1 MPLLRAALS
10 WNFVLATAICASLL
24 AQLIKVLLNLFI
36 FHRFIAERMWGAG
49 GMPSSHSATVCAMV
63 VATGRYCGVNSPLFA
78 IAAVLSIIV
87 MYDAMGVR
95 YETGEQAKVLNRMFT
110 EWMDQGFEQFR
121 QKAEGNGRPYADRS
135 CDRCGARHCAGLCHA
150 DGVKTRCVYELSLAG
165 AHQCARRNKKS
176 ARVRYARPV

>member
-24 AQLIKVLLNLFI
+24 AQLIKVILNLFI

-63 VATGRYCGVNSPLFA
+63 VATGRYCGVNSPIFA

-87 MYDAMGVR
+87 MYLSPIHLSEPTR
-95 YETGEQAKVLNRMFT
+95 RT
-110 EWMDQGFEQFR
+110 
-121 QKAEGNGRPYADRS
+121 PISYAVFF
-135 CDRCGARHCAGLCHA
+135 L
-150 DGVKTRCVYELSLAG
+150 
-165 AHQCARRNKKS
+165 KKKKH
-176 ARVRYARPV
+176 

>member
-1 MPLLRAALS
+1 MAFLHMALN
-10 WNFVLATAICASLL
+10 WNFVLVTALCASLL

-63 VATGRYCGVNSPLFA
+63 VATGRFCGVSSPNFA

-95 YETGEQAKVLNRMFT
+95 YETGEQAKLLNRMFN
-110 EWMDQGFEQFR
+110 EWMDQGTPPFSFLGGKKLKEMVGHTPV
-121 QKAEGNGRPYADRS
+121 EVVT
-135 CDRCGARHCAGLCHA
+135 GALLGIALGF
-150 DGVKTRCVYELSLAG
+150 VM
-165 AHQCARRNKKS
+165 
-176 ARVRYARPV
+176 PMP

>member
-63 VATGRYCGVNSPLFA
+63 VATGRYCGFNSPLFA

-95 YETGEQAKVLNRMFT
+95 YETGEQAKVLNKMLEQWIEVT
-110 EWMDQGFEQFR
+110 EKNNPFLQNMHLKEMVGHTPLQVMAGFALGILVGFLY
-121 QKAEGNGRPYADRS
+121 PM
-135 CDRCGARHCAGLCHA
+135 GL
-150 DGVKTRCVYELSLAG
+150 
-165 AHQCARRNKKS
+165 
-176 ARVRYARPV
+176 

>member
-63 VATGRYCGVNSPLFA
+63 VATGRYCGVNSPIFA
-78 IAAVLSIIV
+78 IAAVLSI
-87 MYDAMGVR
+87 GVR

-110 EWMDQGFEQFR
+110 EWMDQGFEQF
-121 QKAEGNGRPYADRS
+121 QLPHGKKLKEMVGHTPIEVVT
-135 CDRCGARHCAGLCHA
+135 GAALGIVLGFA
-150 DGVKTRCVYELSLAG
+150 MPMV
-165 AHQCARRNKKS
+165 
-176 ARVRYARPV
+176 

>member
-63 VATGRYCGVNSPLFA
+63 VATGRYCGVNSP
-78 IAAVLSIIV
+78 I
-87 MYDAMGVR
+87 AMGVR

-110 EWMDQGFEQFR
+110 EWMDQGFEQF
-121 QKAEGNGRPYADRS
+121 QLPHGKKLKEMVGHTPIEVVT
-135 CDRCGARHCAGLCHA
+135 GAALGIVLGFA
-150 DGVKTRCVYELSLAG
+150 MPMV
-165 AHQCARRNKKS
+165 
-176 ARVRYARPV
+176 

>member
-1 MPLLRAALS
+1 MAFLHTALN
-10 WNFVLATAICASLL
+10 WNFVLVTALCASLL

-63 VATGRYCGVNSPLFA
+63 VATGRFCGVSSPDFA

-95 YETGEQAKVLNRMFT
+95 YETGEQAKLLNRMFN
-110 EWMDQGFEQFR
+110 EWMDQGTPPFSFLGGKKLKEMVGHTPI
-121 QKAEGNGRPYADRS
+121 EVVT
-135 CDRCGARHCAGLCHA
+135 GALLGIALGF
-150 DGVKTRCVYELSLAG
+150 VM
-165 AHQCARRNKKS
+165 
-176 ARVRYARPV
+176 PMP